1 MSFERDM
8 DDIKKHLDYAR
19 DYVDDAANK
28 FASIEKVYLE
38 SIATLN
44 DETDTLREV
53 NDELAEE
60 NAELKKRVAE
70 YEMHTMELVAENE
83 SFKAEAYRYKN
94 KMYISGVDF

>member
-28 FASIEKVYLE
+28 FASIEKVYLK

-53 NDELAEE
+53 NDDLAEE
-60 NAELKKRVAE
+60 NAQLKQRVAE
-70 YEMHTMELVAENE
+70 YELHTMELAAENTALKKHFQF
-83 SFKAEAYRYKN
+83 ST
-94 KMYISGVDF
+94 

>member
-28 FASIEKVYLE
+28 FASIEKVYLG
-38 SIATLN
+38 SIARLN

-53 NDELAEE
+53 NDDLAGQV
-60 NAELKKRVAE
+60 AELNRKLAIFE
-70 YEMHTMELVAENE
+70 LENMELRLRIEVYELE
-83 SFKAEAYRYKN
+83 
-94 KMYISGVDF
+94 V